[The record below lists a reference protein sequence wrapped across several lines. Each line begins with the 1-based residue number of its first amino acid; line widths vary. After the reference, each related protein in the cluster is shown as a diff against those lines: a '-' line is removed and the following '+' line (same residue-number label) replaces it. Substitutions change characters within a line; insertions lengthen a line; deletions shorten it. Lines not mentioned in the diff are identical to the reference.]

1 MEWTNS
7 KIKEMDIMAKD
18 NFIDDVLVYPK
29 VEKDETKLAIERDS
43 IWLQNVDLCVEAAE
57 TLSYRGDK
65 EE

>member
-1 MEWTNS
+1 
-7 KIKEMDIMAKD
+7 MAKD

-65 EE
+65 EEEK